1 MLTQAARRFST
12 TVRASLRASLM
23 EEQVTKT
30 RRNGVGI
37 VVWKHIVME
46 IRGRKRWI
54 AKNTEKRREH
64 RQERARR
71 ETACPLTIRPTLT
84 NWGTAPQ
91 VLVLSRVEERWIAVE
106 CRLWL
111 QVR

>member
-54 AKNTEKRREH
+54 TKNTEKRREH
-64 RQERARR
+64 RQERARK
-71 ETACPLTIRPTLT
+71 ETACPLTIRP
-84 NWGTAPQ
+84 P
-91 VLVLSRVEERWIAVE
+91 
-106 CRLWL
+106 L
-111 QVR
+111 QTGARHLKSWCSVALKKDGLR